1 MYPQNVPNKSG
12 CLTWP
17 RGRVGLLGNTADV
30 RAYIFSQRNLEIL
43 GRTHFHVTA
52 VLWLGFCCDTRAG
65 LNPLTTVVALQ
76 CILTNA
82 SCSFSSSLTPPWLP
96 SHEKWEEFCI
106 SSGSVTCLYVSLCSL
121 PWRKLSVRANT
132 ICIVLLGCNKLKNMC
147 TSPPPPITAL

>member
-1 MYPQNVPNKSG
+1 MVLRGSPKTQWQNIPFVSPVVAKVEPPPSAFHKVYLPYEAG

-17 RGRVGLLGNTADV
+17 RGRAGLLGNTADV
-30 RAYIFSQRNLEIL
+30 HAYIFSQRNLEIL
-43 GRTHFHVTA
+43 GRIHFHVTA
-52 VLWLGFCCDTRAG
+52 VLWPGFCCYTRAG

-121 PWRKLSVRANT
+121 P
-132 ICIVLLGCNKLKNMC
+132 
-147 TSPPPPITAL
+147 